1 MCERSEQVILVFYIL
16 SFQAERIK
24 KQGQG
29 LYSGLI
35 SGMRSSVNRM
45 IPLGN

>member
-1 MCERSEQVILVFYIL
+1 MNARANNLGILYDIP
-16 SFQAERIK
+16 SFQASVS

-35 SGMRSSVNRM
+35 SGMRSSVNRI
-45 IPLGN
+45 IPLGD